1 LIYIIAFFVERVCSL
16 FYGLDVLICND
27 CCRELAKKLM
37 SLRVM
42 IQLVFRSAKY
52 GWGGWG
58 GWEVQKWMFN
68 HAWDDMLRLFVD
80 D

>member
-1 LIYIIAFFVERVCSL
+1 
-16 FYGLDVLICND
+16 
-27 CCRELAKKLM
+27 
-37 SLRVM
+37 M

-68 HAWDDMLRLFVD
+68 HAWDDLLRLFVD